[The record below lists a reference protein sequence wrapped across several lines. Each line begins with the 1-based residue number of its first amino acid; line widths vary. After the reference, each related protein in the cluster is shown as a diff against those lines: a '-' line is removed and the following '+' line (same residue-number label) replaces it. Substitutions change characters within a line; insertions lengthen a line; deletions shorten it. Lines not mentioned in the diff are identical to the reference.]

1 MSAVTDAAAENVPT
15 PDAASAQTAAA
26 KARRSASSVRLPLL
40 GTLVAKRQF
49 AVVGALSAALLAL
62 SLLALG
68 TGDYPLSVGEVVT
81 AMFATDGGFATTI
94 VLEWRLPRVLV
105 ALVFGA
111 ALALSGA
118 IFQSLT
124 RNPLGS
130 PDIIGF
136 ATGSYTGAL
145 IVITLVGDTYL
156 STAGGAI
163 AGGLASAL
171 VVYLLAYRR
180 GIQGFRLIIVGIA
193 VTAILHAFNTW
204 LLLRAQVEVAM
215 AASIWGAGSIS
226 LVGWEQALP
235 AFGVLAVLGVLVL
248 VLSGG
253 LRQLELGDD
262 AAKAHGMR
270 VEPARLALL
279 VVGVAL
285 IAVVT
290 ASSGP
295 IAFVALAAPQIASR
309 LTRSAGVPLVASA
322 LTGALLLLAADFV
335 AQHLLPAAVP
345 VGMVTVVIGGLYLIG
360 LLISQARKQT

>member
-1 MSAVTDAAAENVPT
+1 VSVTSAEAR
-15 PDAASAQTAAA
+15 
-26 KARRSASSVRLPLL
+26 ARRRAATVRLPVVGIRLPRRQ
-40 GTLVAKRQF
+40 LVASAGLVLAIVLL
-49 AVVGALSAALLAL
+49 AVV
-62 SLLALG
+62 ALG
-68 TGDYPLSVGEVVT
+68 TGDYPLSVPEVVA
-81 AMFATDGGFATTI
+81 AMFATDGRFETMI

-105 ALVFGA
+105 AIVFGG

-118 IFQSLT
+118 VFQSLT

-145 IVITLVGDTYL
+145 IVITLIGDSYF

-163 AGGLASAL
+163 VGGLLSAV

-180 GIQGFRLIIVGIA
+180 GVQGFRLIIVGIA
-193 VTAILHAFNTW
+193 VTAILHAVNTW

-226 LVGWEQALP
+226 LVGWDQALP
-235 AFGVLAVLGVLVL
+235 AFGVLAALGVVL
-248 VLSGG
+248 LALSGG
-253 LRQLELGDD
+253 MRQLELGDD

-270 VEPARLALL
+270 VEATRLSLL
-279 VVGVAL
+279 VVGVAM

-290 ASSGP
+290 ASAGP
-295 IAFVALAAPQIASR
+295 IAFVALAAPQIAGR
-309 LTRSAGVPLVASA
+309 ITRSAGLPLVASA
-322 LTGALLLLAADFV
+322 LTGALLLLAADFT
-335 AQHLLPAAVP
+335 AQHLLPSAVP

-360 LLISQARKQT
+360 LLIGQARKQQ

>member
-1 MSAVTDAAAENVPT
+1 VRTRVGRRERVVAAVLAAVI
-15 PDAASAQTAAA
+15 
-26 KARRSASSVRLPLL
+26 VVL
-40 GTLVAKRQF
+40 
-49 AVVGALSAALLAL
+49 AVV
-62 SLLALG
+62 ALG
-68 TGDYPLSVGEVVT
+68 TGDYPLSIPEVVS
-81 AMFATDGGFATTI
+81 AVFATDGRFETTL

-105 ALVFGA
+105 AIVFGA

-145 IVITLVGDTYL
+145 LVLTLLGGSYL
-156 STAGGAI
+156 SVAGGAI
-163 AGGLASAL
+163 VGGLLTAL

-193 VTAILHAFNTW
+193 VTAMLHSVNTW

-226 LVGWEQALP
+226 LVTWADAVP
-235 AFGVLAVLGVLVL
+235 AFVAVAVLALAVVA
-248 VLSGG
+248 LSGG
-253 LRQLELGDD
+253 MRQLELGDD
-262 AAKAHGMR
+262 SAKAHGLR
-270 VEPARLALL
+270 VEPTRLALL

-285 IAVVT
+285 TAVVT

-295 IAFVALAAPQIASR
+295 IAFVALAAPQIAAR
-309 LTRSAGVPLVASA
+309 LGRSAGLPLLSSA
-322 LTGALLLLAADFV
+322 LTGAALLLAADYA
-335 AQHLLPAAVP
+335 AQHLVPTAVP
-345 VGMVTVVIGGLYLIG
+345 VGVVTVVLGGLYLIA
-360 LLISQARKQT
+360 LLIGQARKTP

>member
-1 MSAVTDAAAENVPT
+1 MSGATAE
-15 PDAASAQTAAA
+15 AR
-26 KARRSASSVRLPLL
+26 ARRHTASVRLPVV
-40 GTLVAKRQF
+40 GIRVPRRQF
-49 AVVGALSAALLAL
+49 AVVGALAVAILLLAVV
-62 SLLALG
+62 ALG
-68 TGDYPLSVGEVVT
+68 TGDYPLSVPEVVA
-81 AMFATDGGFATTI
+81 AMFATDGRFETTV

-105 ALVFGA
+105 AIVFGG

-118 IFQSLT
+118 VFQSLT

-145 IVITLVGDTYL
+145 IVITLVGDSYF

-163 AGGLASAL
+163 LGGLLSAA

-180 GIQGFRLIIVGIA
+180 GVQGFRLIIVGIA
-193 VTAILHAFNTW
+193 VTAILHAVNTW

-226 LVGWEQALP
+226 LVDWDQAVP
-235 AFGVLAVLGVLVL
+235 AFAVLAALGLL
-248 VLSGG
+248 LLALSGG
-253 LRQLELGDD
+253 MRQLELGDD
-262 AAKAHGMR
+262 AARAHGMR
-270 VEPARLALL
+270 IEVSRLSLL

-290 ASSGP
+290 ASAGP

-309 LTRSAGVPLVASA
+309 LARSAGLPLVASA
-322 LTGALLLLAADFV
+322 LTGALLLLAADFA
-335 AQHLLPAAVP
+335 AQHVLPSAVP

-360 LLISQARKQT
+360 LLIGQAGRK

>member
-1 MSAVTDAAAENVPT
+1 MSAV
-15 PDAASAQTAAA
+15 A
-26 KARRSASSVRLPLL
+26 KRELVVC
-40 GTLVAKRQF
+40 GTLALAIVLLT
-49 AVVGALSAALLAL
+49 VV
-62 SLLALG
+62 ALG
-68 TGDYPLSVGEVVT
+68 TGDYPLSVVEVVR
-81 AMFATDGGFATTI
+81 AMFATDGGFDTTI

-118 IFQSLT
+118 IFQSVT

-145 IVITLVGDTYL
+145 IVLTLVGDSYV
-156 STAGGAI
+156 STAVGAVG
-163 AGGLASAL
+163 GGLVTAAA
-171 VVYLLAYRR
+171 VYLLAYRR
-180 GIQGFRLIIVGIA
+180 GMQGFRLIIVGIA
-193 VTAILHAFNTW
+193 VTAILHSVNTW

-226 LVGWEQALP
+226 LVGWDEALP
-235 AFGVLAVLGVLVL
+235 AFAVLAVLAATVIVLAR
-248 VLSGG
+248 GM
-253 LRQLELGDD
+253 RQLELGDD
-262 AAKAHGMR
+262 AAKAHGLR

-295 IAFVALAAPQIASR
+295 IAFVALAAPQIATR
-309 LTRSAGVPLVASA
+309 LTKSAGLPLVASA
-322 LTGALLLLAADFV
+322 LTGAFLLLAADFV
-335 AQHLLPAAVP
+335 AQHLLPSAVP

-360 LLISQARKQT
+360 LLIGQARKPL

>member
-1 MSAVTDAAAENVPT
+1 MSAV
-15 PDAASAQTAAA
+15 
-26 KARRSASSVRLPLL
+26 
-40 GTLVAKRQF
+40 AKRELVVCGALALAIVLL
-49 AVVGALSAALLAL
+49 AVV
-62 SLLALG
+62 ALG
-68 TGDYPLSVGEVVT
+68 TGDYPLSVVEVVR
-81 AMFATDGGFATTI
+81 AMFATDGGFDTTI

-111 ALALSGA
+111 ALALSAA
-118 IFQSLT
+118 IFQSVT

-145 IVITLVGDTYL
+145 VVITLVGDSYF

-163 AGGLASAL
+163 VGGLLSAG

-226 LVGWEQALP
+226 LVTWQQAIP
-235 AFGVLAVLGVLVL
+235 AFAVLALLGIIVVGI
-248 VLSGG
+248 SGG
-253 LRQLELGDD
+253 MRQLELGDD
-262 AAKAHGMR
+262 AAKAHGLR
-270 VEPARLALL
+270 VEPTRLALL

-290 ASSGP
+290 ASAGP
-295 IAFVALAAPQIASR
+295 IAFVALAAPQIATR
-309 LTRSAGVPLVASA
+309 LTRSAGLPLVASA

-335 AQHLLPAAVP
+335 AQHVLPAAVP

-360 LLISQARKQT
+360 LLIAQARKKL

>member
-1 MSAVTDAAAENVPT
+1 MSAV
-15 PDAASAQTAAA
+15 
-26 KARRSASSVRLPLL
+26 
-40 GTLVAKRQF
+40 AKRELVVCGALALAIVLL
-49 AVVGALSAALLAL
+49 AVV
-62 SLLALG
+62 ALG
-68 TGDYPLSVGEVVT
+68 TGDYPLSVVEVVR
-81 AMFATDGGFATTI
+81 AMFATDGGFDTTI

-118 IFQSLT
+118 IFQSVT

-145 IVITLVGDTYL
+145 IVLTLVGDSYV
-156 STAGGAI
+156 STAVGAVG
-163 AGGLASAL
+163 GGLVTAAA
-171 VVYLLAYRR
+171 VYLLAYRR
-180 GIQGFRLIIVGIA
+180 GMQGFRLIIVGIA
-193 VTAILHAFNTW
+193 VTAILHSVNTW

-226 LVGWEQALP
+226 LVGWDEALP
-235 AFGVLAVLGVLVL
+235 AFAVLAVLAATVIVLAR
-248 VLSGG
+248 GM
-253 LRQLELGDD
+253 RQLELGDD
-262 AAKAHGMR
+262 AAKAHGLR

-295 IAFVALAAPQIASR
+295 IAFVALAAPQIATR
-309 LTRSAGVPLVASA
+309 LTKSAGLPLVASA
-322 LTGALLLLAADFV
+322 LTGAFLLLAADFV

-360 LLISQARKQT
+360 LLIGQARKPL

>member
-1 MSAVTDAAAENVPT
+1 MRTRVGRRERVVAAVLAAVI
-15 PDAASAQTAAA
+15 
-26 KARRSASSVRLPLL
+26 VVL
-40 GTLVAKRQF
+40 
-49 AVVGALSAALLAL
+49 AVV
-62 SLLALG
+62 ALG
-68 TGDYPLSVGEVVT
+68 TGDYPLSIPEVVS
-81 AMFATDGGFATTI
+81 AVFATDGRFETTL

-105 ALVFGA
+105 AIVFGA

-145 IVITLVGDTYL
+145 LVLTLLGGSYL
-156 STAGGAI
+156 SVAGGAI
-163 AGGLASAL
+163 VGGLLTAL

-193 VTAILHAFNTW
+193 VTAMLHSVNTW

-226 LVGWEQALP
+226 LVTWADAVP
-235 AFGVLAVLGVLVL
+235 AFVAVAVLALAVVA
-248 VLSGG
+248 LSGG
-253 LRQLELGDD
+253 MRQLELGDD
-262 AAKAHGMR
+262 SAKAHGLR
-270 VEPARLALL
+270 VEPTRLALL

-285 IAVVT
+285 TAVVT

-295 IAFVALAAPQIASR
+295 IAFVALAAPQIAAR
-309 LTRSAGVPLVASA
+309 LGRSAGLPLLSSA
-322 LTGALLLLAADFV
+322 LTGAALLLAADYA
-335 AQHLLPAAVP
+335 AQHLVPTAVP
-345 VGMVTVVIGGLYLIG
+345 VGVVTVVLGGLYLIA
-360 LLISQARKQT
+360 LLIGQARKTP